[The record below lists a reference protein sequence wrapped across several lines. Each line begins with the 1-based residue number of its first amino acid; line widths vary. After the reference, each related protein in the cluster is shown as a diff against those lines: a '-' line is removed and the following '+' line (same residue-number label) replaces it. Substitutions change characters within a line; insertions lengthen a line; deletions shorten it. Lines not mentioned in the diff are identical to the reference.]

1 MSSIR
6 IVVDNSCDIS
16 EAMAEELGIS
26 IVPLVVN
33 FGQETYLDC
42 ELTREEF
49 WRKAEEVCHPRTSQP
64 SVGAFAERFEPL
76 VEGGNEVVCV
86 TITGKHSGTFN
97 SAWAASQEY
106 NGHVT
111 VVDSRSLSWGLAWQ
125 AIAALEAAEA
135 GQSVPQIVDM
145 LRGMRERNHVV
156 ILLDTLEY
164 LERGGRAS
172 RLMPTIKKAVS
183 VLNIKPLLTMED
195 GELKLLGVA
204 RSFQRGLKR
213 LRRETVAAGPYEKLS
228 VIHIRR
234 PELARRVAQQ
244 LAEELEHPLDEI
256 TVAETGTVL
265 SCQGG
270 PGVVAVIGL
279 KG

>member
-6 IVVDNSCDIS
+6 IVVDNSCDIP
-16 EAMAEELGIS
+16 EAMAEELGIGV
-26 IVPLVVN
+26 VPLVVN
-33 FGQETYLDC
+33 FGQETFLDC

-49 WRKAEEVCHPRTSQP
+49 WRKAEELCHPRTSQP
-64 SVGAFAERFEPL
+64 SVGAFVERFRPL
-76 VEGGNEVVCV
+76 VEAGNDVICL
-86 TITGKHSGTFN
+86 TITGKHSGTYN
-97 SAWAASQEY
+97 SAWAAAQEY

-111 VVDSRSLSWGLAWQ
+111 AVDSLSLSWGTAWQ
-125 AIAALEAAEA
+125 VLAAREAAEA
-135 GQSVPQIVDM
+135 GQSVPQILDM
-145 LRGMRERNHVV
+145 LNGMSERNRIV

-172 RLMPTIKKAVS
+172 RVMPTIKKAVS

-204 RSFQRGLKR
+204 RSFQRGIKR
-213 LRRETVAAGPYEKLS
+213 LRREIVAAGPYEKLS

-234 PELARRVAQQ
+234 PEVAKRVAQQ
-244 LAEELEHPLDEI
+244 LAQELEYPLDEI
-256 TVAETGTVL
+256 TIGETGTVL

-270 PGVVAVIGL
+270 PGVVAAIGL
-279 KG
+279 RQ